1 MGARAAEEDKAK
13 DLGTL
18 YHEPTIKPGL
28 GSSRCP
34 RCFSPISNNS
44 VPSLNPKPYYTHG
57 RPKLNFIVLFQ
68 VYILIIQQDISGW
81 TMAPV
86 VRDTFTM
93 VGTTAGGTL
102 GAFHGFNRVMPFVQS
117 CVRGPMWLHFFIGI
131 PPIMFWSLGWAAF
144 GGTALPAF
152 AQVSIS
158 SYYAASATS
167 HYSISQLTRRIES
180 FATRNLSRN
189 EFSKH
194 PDSRQ

>member
-44 VPSLNPKPYYTHG
+44 
-57 RPKLNFIVLFQ
+57 
-68 VYILIIQQDISGW
+68 DISGW

>member
-44 VPSLNPKPYYTHG
+44 
-57 RPKLNFIVLFQ
+57 
-68 VYILIIQQDISGW
+68 DISGW

-117 CVRGPMWLHFFIGI
+117 CVRGPMWLHFFIGGLPCLLLPKFQFLHI
-131 PPIMFWSLGWAAF
+131 MQPQLLHITQFRSSQGVLKALLLVTFLEMNLANTPIQDSNMKLITVFPPPS
-144 GGTALPAF
+144 
-152 AQVSIS
+152 
-158 SYYAASATS
+158 
-167 HYSISQLTRRIES
+167 E
-180 FATRNLSRN
+180 
-189 EFSKH
+189 K
-194 PDSRQ
+194 

>member
-117 CVRGPMWLHFFIGI
+117 CVRGPMWLHFFIGGLPCLLLPKFQFLHI
-131 PPIMFWSLGWAAF
+131 MQPQLLHITQFRSSQGVLKALLLVTFLEMNLANTPIQDSNMKLITVFPPPS
-144 GGTALPAF
+144 
-152 AQVSIS
+152 
-158 SYYAASATS
+158 
-167 HYSISQLTRRIES
+167 E
-180 FATRNLSRN
+180 
-189 EFSKH
+189 K
-194 PDSRQ
+194 